1 MLKRISTIKNIGTY
15 KDCNGRQSQFEKLT
29 LVYGRNT
36 YGKSTLGDI
45 FSSLKSGESATLC
58 ARKSIPDDG
67 IAQKVEL
74 NFLDADGKKEVKAIF
89 NNDDWK
95 NKLPGHLR
103 LAVYDDAFYH
113 QNVFLGRTLTRNT
126 KESFSDFIL
135 GSQGVV
141 KAENIAAKNKELK
154 DKRSDLKKLNQ
165 SEFSKV
171 DDLKSFIAEPL
182 VADIDT
188 TKEELDKKREEYALL
203 NSQKKA
209 SKAIR
214 ERKNLFPLKLAT
226 EFSEAVVAIN
236 TVLKTGLDNP
246 HEAAKAEL
254 NRHIEKHFVK
264 PEGAEQWIKQG
275 LSLLDGDNC
284 HFCGQ
289 AITPQANELLDLY
302 RQCFDDQFAR
312 HEGYVKSTVAQHHP
326 LLTKY
331 WIEQLI
337 SSIQKAGLVIDSYP
351 ELSSVDEIPEVI
363 SNIEKSHDSI
373 QKKLDELNLLAVQII
388 GEFNVRIETKLADPK
403 KSFEVVDTAQFE
415 LLIKNISSDVAD
427 LNSDYQTFN
436 KRANE
441 FKARFEGDQIE
452 KALEHLKL
460 QGTGLALKVERYEKN
475 DACIEHIALSKSI
488 CDLEDDIP
496 KLKESLRNEQSAFLK
511 LYFTKI
517 NRHFNDLGSRDF
529 KLEYKPEP
537 LGNKPIYSFKVK
549 FKGADIAESDLDKIF
564 SESDRR
570 SLGLSIFLASLD
582 SLEDE
587 TLAKTIIV
595 FDDPVTSFDENRV
608 GQTHSKLVKLADKC
622 QQVIMLSH
630 FKDGVANFL
639 KVHGFSKNDIALIEI
654 KKNAQGSYLEVGNKD
669 AFVKSAHHLN
679 TEELID
685 FVERHTDKLSCKP
698 RVYLEEVLSLRFSK
712 QIRKK
717 QITNESLSKRIDAL
731 SEEKIVSQDIAE
743 QLHGWREELNPEH
756 HVWVDDDIE
765 NQRTTISSFLE
776 FVFYELVPE
785 PVGEV

>member
-45 FSSLKSGESATLC
+45 FSSLKSGESASLI

-67 IAQKVEL
+67 LAQKVEL

-113 QNVFLGRTLTRNT
+113 QNVFLGRTLTRDT

-154 DKRSDLKKLNQ
+154 DKRSELKKLNQ

-236 TVLKTGLDNP
+236 TVLKTGLENP

-254 NRHIEKHFVK
+254 NRHIEKHFIK

-289 AITPQANELLDLY
+289 IITPQANELLDLY

-312 HEGYVKSTVAQHHP
+312 HESFVKTTIKRHQN
-326 LLTKY
+326 LLSAHWLEK
-331 WIEQLI
+331 LD
-337 SSIQKAGLVIDSYP
+337 SSIDSASLIIDNYP
-351 ELSSVDEIPEVI
+351 ELSNDHEIPDTVNNIKI
-363 SNIEKSHDSI
+363 SHEAIQRKIE
-373 QKKLDELNLLAVQII
+373 QII
-388 GEFNVRIETKLADPK
+388 LIVNQITEAFATKIDAKLADPK
-403 KSFEVVDTAQFE
+403 SEFEVVVTAEFDQQ
-415 LLIKNISSDVAD
+415 LHDLSNNIND
-427 LNSDYQTFN
+427 LNAFYLTFN

-441 FKARFEGDQIE
+441 FKAKFEVDQIE
-452 KALEHLKL
+452 KDLERLAQ
-460 QGTGLALKVERYEKN
+460 QGKDVALKVERYEKN
-475 DACIEHIALSKSI
+475 NACKEHIALSKSI
-488 CDLEDDIP
+488 CALEDDIP
-496 KLKESLRNEQSAFLK
+496 KLKESLRNEQSTFLE

-517 NRHFNDLGSRDF
+517 NKHFNDLGSRDF
-529 KLEYKPEP
+529 KLKYKAEP

-549 FKGADIAESDLDKIF
+549 FKGTDIAEADLDKIF

-570 SLGLSIFLASLD
+570 SLGLSIFLASID
-582 SLEDE
+582 SLEE
-587 TLAKTIIV
+587 EALAKTIVV

-622 QQVIMLSH
+622 QQIIMLSH

-685 FVERHTDKLSCKP
+685 FVERNTDKLSCKP

-712 QIRKK
+712 QIQIK

-731 SEEKIVSQDIAE
+731 SEKKIVSKGIAE

-765 NQRTTISSFLE
+765 NQRTTIASFLE
-776 FVFYELVPE
+776 FVFYDLVAE

>member
-15 KDCNGRQSQFEKLT
+15 KDCNGRQSQFEKFT

-45 FSSLKSGESATLC
+45 FSSLKSGESASLS

-67 IAQKVEL
+67 LAQKVEL

-103 LAVYDDAFYH
+103 LTVYDDAFYH
-113 QNVFLGRTLTRNT
+113 QNVFLGRTLTRDT

-289 AITPQANELLDLY
+289 IITPQANELLDLY

-312 HEGYVKSTVAQHHP
+312 HESFVKTTIKRHQN
-326 LLTKY
+326 LLSAHWLEK
-331 WIEQLI
+331 LD
-337 SSIQKAGLVIDSYP
+337 SSIDSASLIIDNYP
-351 ELSSVDEIPEVI
+351 ELSNEHEIPDTVNDIAI
-363 SNIEKSHDSI
+363 SHEAIQRKIE
-373 QKKLDELNLLAVQII
+373 QITLI
-388 GEFNVRIETKLADPK
+388 VNQITEAFSAKIDAKLADPK
-403 KSFEVVDTAQFE
+403 SEFEVVATAEFDQQ
-415 LLIKNISSDVAD
+415 LHDLSNNIND
-427 LNSDYQTFN
+427 LNAFYLTFN

-441 FKARFEGDQIE
+441 FKAKFEVDQIE
-452 KALEHLKL
+452 KDLERLAQ
-460 QGTGLALKVERYEKN
+460 QGKDVALKVERYEKN
-475 DACIEHIALSKSI
+475 NACKEYIALSKSI
-488 CDLEDDIP
+488 CALEDDIP
-496 KLKESLRNEQSAFLK
+496 KLKESLRNEQSTFLD

-517 NRHFNDLGSRDF
+517 NKHFNDLGSRDF
-529 KLEYKPEP
+529 KLKYKAEP

-549 FKGADIAESDLDKIF
+549 FKGTDIAEVDLDKIF

-570 SLGLSIFLASLD
+570 SLGLSIFLASID
-582 SLEDE
+582 SLEE
-587 TLAKTIIV
+587 KALAKTIVV

-608 GQTHSKLVKLADKC
+608 GQTHSKLVKLADRC
-622 QQVIMLSH
+622 QQIIMLSH

-685 FVERHTDKLSCKP
+685 FVERNTDKLSCKP

-712 QIRKK
+712 QIQKK

-731 SEEKIVSQDIAE
+731 SEEKIVSKGIAE

-765 NQRTTISSFLE
+765 NQRTTIASFLE

>member
-15 KDCNGRQSQFEKLT
+15 KDCNSSKSQFEKLT

-45 FSSLKSGESATLC
+45 FSSLKTGETETLT
-58 ARKSIPDDG
+58 ARKSIPVDG
-67 IAQKVEL
+67 SPQKVEL
-74 NFLDADGKKEVKAIF
+74 KFLDAECKKEVSADFTK
-89 NNDDWK
+89 DDWK

-154 DKRSDLKKLNQ
+154 EKKSDLKKLVQ

-171 DDLKSFIAEPL
+171 DDLKSFIAEP
-182 VADIDT
+182 VIADIDA

-214 ERKNLFPLKLAT
+214 ERKNLFPLKVAT
-226 EFSEAVVAIN
+226 DFSEAVTAIN

-331 WIEQLI
+331 WIEQSI

-427 LNSDYQTFN
+427 LNSNYQTFN

-475 DACIEHIALSKSI
+475 DACINHMALSKNIS
-488 CDLEDDIP
+488 DLEKDIP

-511 LYFTKI
+511 QYFTKI
-517 NRHFNDLGSRDF
+517 NKHFNDLGSRDF

-587 TLAKTIIV
+587 ALAKTIIV

-639 KVHGFSKNDIALIEI
+639 KVHGFSKSDIALIEI
-654 KKNAQGSYLEVGNKD
+654 KKNAKGSYLEVGNKD

-685 FVERHTDKLSCKP
+685 FVERNTDKLSCKP
-698 RVYLEEVLSLRFSK
+698 RVYLEEVLNLRFSK

-731 SEEKIVSQDIAE
+731 REEKIVSQDIAK
-743 QLHGWREELNPEH
+743 QLHDWREELNPEH

-765 NQRTTISSFLE
+765 NQRTTIASFLE

>member
-15 KDCNGRQSQFEKLT
+15 KDCNGRQSQFERLT

-45 FSSLKSGESATLC
+45 FSSLKSGEPSTLS

-67 IAQKVEL
+67 LAQKVEL
-74 NFLDADGKKEVKAIF
+74 NFLDADGKKEIKAIF

-141 KAENIAAKNKELK
+141 KAEYIAAKNKELK
-154 DKRSDLKKLNQ
+154 EKKSDLKKLIQN
-165 SEFSKV
+165 EFSKV

-182 VADIDT
+182 VADIDAT
-188 TKEELDKKREEYALL
+188 REELVKKREEYALL

-214 ERKNLFPLKLAT
+214 ERKNLFPMKVAT
-226 EFSEAVVAIN
+226 DFSEAAVTIN

-289 AITPQANELLDLY
+289 VITPKANELLDLY

-331 WIEQLI
+331 WIEQLV
-337 SSIQKAGLVIDSYP
+337 SSIQKASLVIDSYP
-351 ELSSVDEIPEVI
+351 ELSSDDEIPEVI

-373 QKKLDELNLLAVQII
+373 QKKLEELNLLAVQII

-403 KSFEVVDTAQFE
+403 KSLEVVDTAQFE
-415 LLIKNISSDVAD
+415 LLIQNISSDVAD
-427 LNSDYQTFN
+427 LNFNYQTFN

-452 KALEHLKL
+452 NDLEHLKR

-475 DACIEHIALSKSI
+475 EACISHMTLSKNIS
-488 CDLEDDIP
+488 DLEEDIP
-496 KLKESLRNEQSAFLK
+496 KLKESLRNEQSAFLE

-517 NRHFNDLGSRDF
+517 NKHFNDLGSRDF
-529 KLEYKPEP
+529 KLEYKSEP
-537 LGNKPIYSFKVK
+537 LGNKPIYSFNVK
-549 FKGADIAESDLDKIF
+549 FKGAEIAENDLDKIF

-582 SLEDE
+582 SLEEE

-685 FVERHTDKLSCKP
+685 FVERNTDKLSCKP

-731 SEEKIVSQDIAE
+731 SEEKIISQNIAD
-743 QLHGWREELNPEH
+743 QLHGWREQLNPEH

-765 NQRTTISSFLE
+765 NQRTTIAGFLE

>member
-45 FSSLKSGESATLC
+45 FSSLKSGESTTLS

-67 IAQKVEL
+67 LAQKVEL

-154 DKRSDLKKLNQ
+154 EKKSDLKKLVQ

-171 DDLKSFIAEPL
+171 DELKSFIAEP
-182 VADIDT
+182 VIADIDA

-214 ERKNLFPLKLAT
+214 ERKNLFPLKVAT
-226 EFSEAVVAIN
+226 DFSEAVTAIN

-246 HEAAKAEL
+246 HEAAKEEL
-254 NRHIEKHFVK
+254 NRHIEKHFIK

-351 ELSSVDEIPEVI
+351 ELSLIDEVPELI

-415 LLIKNISSDVAD
+415 LLIKNITSDVAD

-441 FKARFEGDQIE
+441 FKARFEGHQIE

-475 DACIEHIALSKSI
+475 DACINHMTLLKNIS
-488 CDLEDDIP
+488 DLEEDIP
-496 KLKESLRNEQSAFLK
+496 KLKESLRNEQSAFLNQ
-511 LYFTKI
+511 YFTKI
-517 NRHFNDLGSRDF
+517 NKHFNDLGSRDF
-529 KLEYKPEP
+529 KLEYKHEP

-549 FKGADIAESDLDKIF
+549 FKGADIAENDLDKIF

-582 SLEDE
+582 SLEDK

-654 KKNAQGSYLEVGNKD
+654 KKNALGSYLEVGNKD

-685 FVERHTDKLSCKP
+685 FVERNTDKLSCKP

-731 SEEKIVSQDIAE
+731 SEEKIVSQDIAK
-743 QLHGWREELNPEH
+743 QLHDWREELNPEH
-756 HVWVDDDIE
+756 HVWMDDDIE

>member
-45 FSSLKSGESATLC
+45 FSSLKSVESATLS

-67 IAQKVEL
+67 LAQKIEL

-154 DKRSDLKKLNQ
+154 EKKSELKKLVQ

-171 DDLKSFIAEPL
+171 DDLKSFIAEP
-182 VADIDT
+182 VIADIDA

-214 ERKNLFPLKLAT
+214 ERKNLFPLKVAT
-226 EFSEAVVAIN
+226 DFSEAVTAIN

-312 HEGYVKSTVAQHHP
+312 HESFVKTA
-326 LLTKY
+326 
-331 WIEQLI
+331 IEAHKPNLNDEWLNDLKTLI
-337 SSIQKAGLVIDSYP
+337 EKSNLVIDSYT
-351 ELSSVDEIPEVI
+351 ELTYINETATIINEIKKAHDTLLANLKSLNIIARPIIDDALALIHAKLIDPSEVLHLDI
-363 SNIEKSHDSI
+363 DKELEDYFDLLKTET
-373 QKKLDELNLLAVQII
+373 KKLNELY
-388 GEFNVRIETKLADPK
+388 VR
-403 KSFEVVDTAQFE
+403 
-415 LLIKNISSDVAD
+415 
-427 LNSDYQTFN
+427 FN
-436 KRANE
+436 KKANLY
-441 FKARFEGDQIE
+441 KAKYEVDQIE
-452 KALEHLKL
+452 KDLEHLEQ
-460 QGTGLALKVERYEKN
+460 QGKDVALKVERYDKN
-475 DACIEHIALSKSI
+475 DACIEHMLLSKNIS
-488 CDLEDDIP
+488 DLEEDIP
-496 KLKESLRNEQSAFLK
+496 KLKESLRNEQSGFLK
-511 LYFTKI
+511 QYFTKI
-517 NRHFNDLGSRDF
+517 NKHFNDLGSRDF
-529 KLEYKPEP
+529 KLEYKHEP

-549 FKGADIAESDLDKIF
+549 FKGADIAENDLDKIF

-587 TLAKTIIV
+587 SLAKTIIV

-685 FVERHTDKLSCKP
+685 FVERNTDKLSCKP

-743 QLHGWREELNPEH
+743 QLHDWREELNPEH
-756 HVWVDDDIE
+756 HLWVDDDIE
-765 NQRTTISSFLE
+765 NQRTTIASFLE

>member
-45 FSSLKSGESATLC
+45 FSSLNSGESTTLS

-67 IAQKVEL
+67 TTQKVEL
-74 NFLDADGKKEVKAIF
+74 NFLGADGKKEIKAIF
-89 NNDDWK
+89 NNNDWK
-95 NKLPGHLR
+95 NKLPDHLR

-113 QNVFLGRTLTRNT
+113 KNVFLGRTLTRNT

-135 GSQGVV
+135 GSQGVAE
-141 KAENIAAKNKELK
+141 AENIAAKNKELK
-154 DKRSDLKKLNQ
+154 EKKSDLKKLVQ

-171 DDLKSFIAEPL
+171 DDLKSFIAEP
-182 VADIDT
+182 VIADIDA

-214 ERKNLFPLKLAT
+214 ERKNLFPLKVAT
-226 EFSEAVVAIN
+226 DFSEAVTAIN

-312 HEGYVKSTVAQHHP
+312 HESFVKTTIERHQH
-326 LLTKY
+326 LLGANWLEK
-331 WIEQLI
+331 LD
-337 SSIQKAGLVIDSYP
+337 SSIASASLILDSYP
-351 ELSSVDEIPEVI
+351 ELSNEHEIPDTVNNIRI
-363 SNIEKSHDSI
+363 SHEAIQGKIEQI
-373 QKKLDELNLLAVQII
+373 TLIVNQII
-388 GEFNVRIETKLADPK
+388 EAFTAKIDAKLANPK
-403 KSFEVVDTAQFE
+403 AEFETVEAAE
-415 LLIKNISSDVAD
+415 LDQQLNDLYNDINSLNTFYSS
-427 LNSDYQTFN
+427 FN

-441 FKARFEGDQIE
+441 FKARFEVDQIE
-452 KALEHLKL
+452 KDLERLAQ
-460 QGTGLALKVERYEKN
+460 QGKDIALKIERYEKN
-475 DACIEHIALSKSI
+475 DACNEHISLSKSI
-488 CDLEDDIP
+488 CDLEGDIP
-496 KLKESLRNEQSAFLK
+496 KLKESLRNEQSAFLN
-511 LYFTKI
+511 LYFSKI
-517 NRHFNDLGSRDF
+517 NKHFNDLGSRDF

-549 FKGADIAESDLDKIF
+549 FKGTGIAESDLDKIF

-587 TLAKTIIV
+587 DLGKTIIV

-608 GQTHSKLVKLADKC
+608 GQTHSKLVKLADRC

-639 KVHGFSKNDIALIEI
+639 KVHGFSKSDIALIEI
-654 KKNAQGSYLEVGNKD
+654 KKNAQGSYLEVGNKN
-669 AFVKSAHHLN
+669 AFLKSAHHLN

-685 FVERHTDKLSCKP
+685 FVERNIDKLSCKP

-731 SEEKIVSQDIAE
+731 SEEKIVSQDIAK
-743 QLHGWREELNPEH
+743 QLHDWREELNPEH
-756 HVWVDDDIE
+756 HVWMDDDIE
-765 NQRTTISSFLE
+765 NQRTTIASFLE

>member
-15 KDCNGRQSQFEKLT
+15 KDCNGSKSQFEKLT

-45 FSSLKSGESATLC
+45 FSSLKTGETDILT
-58 ARKSIPDDG
+58 ARKSIPVDG
-67 IAQKVEL
+67 SPQNVEL
-74 NFLDADGKKEVKAIF
+74 KFLDAECKKEVSAVFKK
-89 NNDDWK
+89 DDWK

-154 DKRSDLKKLNQ
+154 EKKSDLKKLVQ

-171 DDLKSFIAEPL
+171 DDLKSFIAEP
-182 VADIDT
+182 VIANIDA

-214 ERKNLFPLKLAT
+214 ERKNLFPLKVAT
-226 EFSEAVVAIN
+226 DFSEAVTAIN

-351 ELSSVDEIPEVI
+351 ELSSVDEIPEVV

-373 QKKLDELNLLAVQII
+373 HKKLDELNLLAVQII

-427 LNSDYQTFN
+427 LNSNYQTFN

-452 KALEHLKL
+452 KDLEHLEQQGKDVAL
-460 QGTGLALKVERYEKN
+460 QVERYEKN
-475 DACIEHIALSKSI
+475 EACIEHIALSKSI

-496 KLKESLRNEQSAFLK
+496 KLKESLRKEQSAFLEQ
-511 LYFTKI
+511 YFTKI
-517 NRHFNDLGSRDF
+517 NKHFNDLGSRDF

-549 FKGADIAESDLDKIF
+549 FKGADIAEADLDKIF

-582 SLEDE
+582 SLENK

-608 GQTHSKLVKLADKC
+608 GQTHSKLVRLADKC

-654 KKNAQGSYLEVGNKD
+654 KKNAQGSYLEIGNKD

-685 FVERHTDKLSCKP
+685 FVERNTDKLSCKP

-731 SEEKIVSQDIAE
+731 SEEKIVSQDIAK
-743 QLHGWREELNPEH
+743 QLHDWREELNPEH